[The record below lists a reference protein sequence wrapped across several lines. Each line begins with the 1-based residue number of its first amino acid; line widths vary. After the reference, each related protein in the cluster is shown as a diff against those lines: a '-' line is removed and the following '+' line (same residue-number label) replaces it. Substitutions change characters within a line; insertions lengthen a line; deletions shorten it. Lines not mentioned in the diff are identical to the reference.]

1 MSKTTSTTVMSNP
14 RSACP
19 VEEFVSPVKGFVVV
33 YVPYNV
39 DLFLNLTFILTF
51 QILRFWFSVP

>member
-19 VEEFVSPVKGFVVV
+19 VEDFVSP
-33 YVPYNV
+33 
-39 DLFLNLTFILTF
+39 
-51 QILRFWFSVP
+51 R